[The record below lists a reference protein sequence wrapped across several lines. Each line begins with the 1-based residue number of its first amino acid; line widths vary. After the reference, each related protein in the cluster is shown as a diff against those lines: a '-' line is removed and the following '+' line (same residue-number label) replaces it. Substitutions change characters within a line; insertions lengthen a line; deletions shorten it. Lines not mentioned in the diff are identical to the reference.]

1 MKYYC
6 GLDTGGTFTDCAVID
21 HDGQITIAKRPSTPD
36 DYSAGLFDALET
48 CAVKIGISL
57 DELMQ
62 STEHLFLGT
71 TVGTNALLQMKGAK
85 TGLITTRGHKD
96 SLAIMRSAGR
106 SVGLPIEKLLHVSR
120 HQKPDPLV
128 ARNLIHEV
136 SERVDWKGA
145 VFLDLNEAEAEAAVR
160 SLLDQEIDAIAVSFL
175 WSIVN
180 PDHEQKLRSM
190 IHRIAPE
197 VFVSCSHE
205 LIAKRGEYERTVG
218 TVINCFIGPVMK
230 SYIEKIE
237 TRAASHGYDQPI
249 LVLQIT
255 GGVVPSS
262 EVIQAPL
269 YTIGSGPA
277 AGVTGSSFL
286 ASEMKSPNVI
296 ITDMGGTSFEA
307 GIIYGG
313 EPLTASETIVNQYVF
328 SMPRLDV
335 QSIGS
340 GGGSTLW
347 VDEISGTLKVGP
359 ESAGADPG
367 PACYGKGKVPTITD
381 ANLILGYLNP
391 DNFLGGSMRLDKEKS
406 IEAIKPLAQQMEM
419 SIQEL
424 AAGAVRIAESRMA
437 ELMRQM
443 TLQRGLDPR
452 DFVIFSYGGA
462 GPTHACE
469 YARELGIEKIVVPL
483 GSISAAWSAF
493 GTLCADI
500 LHVYEKSD
508 LLSQPF
514 DIKHINEVFSGL
526 ETKGRQQLEDD
537 GVAADR
543 IEIQRFV
550 EVKYRMQIHQLPVP
564 VPPGKLDE
572 QDLEGVFAK
581 FEDIYEGFYG
591 KGSAYRQ
598 AGVEIGLF
606 KINAIGKLV
615 KPAIPEQSPAT
626 EDPRTES
633 REVFW
638 PLLGEQVDTP
648 IYTGLQLGPG
658 HIVTGPAVV
667 EYPETTIVVQPK
679 ATGTVDPGGNF
690 IIELEATAQ

>member
-6 GLDTGGTFTDCAVID
+6 GVDTGGTFTDCAVID
-21 HDGQITIAKRPSTPD
+21 HNGRITIAKRPSTPD
-36 DYSAGLFDALET
+36 DYSTGLFDALET
-48 CAVKIGISL
+48 CAKRIGISL

-62 STEHLFLGT
+62 NTEHLFLGT

-96 SLAIMRSAGR
+96 CLAIMRSAGR
-106 SVGLPIEKLLHVSR
+106 SIGLPIEKLLHVSR
-120 HQKPDPLV
+120 HQKPEPLV
-128 ARNLIHEV
+128 ARDLILEV
-136 SERVDWKGA
+136 SERMDWKGA
-145 VFLDLNEAEAEAAVR
+145 VFLDMNESEAEQAVR
-160 SLLDQEIDAIAVSFL
+160 SLLEKEVDAISIAFL

-180 PDHEQKLRSM
+180 PDHELRMRDM
-190 IHRIAPE
+190 IQRMAPDI
-197 VFVSCSHE
+197 FVSCSHE

-237 TRAASHGYDQPI
+237 ARAASHGYRKPI
-249 LVLQIT
+249 LVLQVT
-255 GGVVPSS
+255 GGVAPSK
-262 EVIQAPL
+262 EVVQTPL
-269 YTIGSGPA
+269 YTISSGPA

-286 ASEMKSPNVI
+286 AAAMEYPNVI
-296 ITDMGGTSFEA
+296 VTDMGGTSFEA
-307 GIIYGG
+307 GIIHGG
-313 EPLTASETIVNQYVF
+313 EPLTASETIINQYVF

-347 VDEISGTLKVGP
+347 LDEISSTLKVGP

-367 PACYGKGKVPTITD
+367 PACYGKGDKPTITD
-381 ANLILGYLNP
+381 ANLVLGYLNP
-391 DNFLGGSMRLDKEKS
+391 DNFLGGSMHLDINKS
-406 IEAIKPLAQQMEM
+406 IEAIRPLAQQMSM
-419 SIQEL
+419 SVKEL
-424 AAGAVRIAESRMA
+424 AAGAVRIAESKMA

-452 DFVIFSYGGA
+452 EFVIFSYGGA

-469 YARELGIEKIVVPL
+469 YARELGIGRIVVPL

-493 GTLCADI
+493 GTLCADV

-514 DIKHINEVFSGL
+514 DIGHINEVFAGL
-526 ETKGRQQLEDD
+526 ESKGRQQLEED
-537 GVAADR
+537 GIEAGR

-564 VPPGKLDE
+564 VPPGELDE
-572 QDLEGVFAK
+572 QDLEKVFAR
-581 FEDIYEGFYG
+581 FEEIYEGFYG
-591 KGSAYRQ
+591 KGSAYRE

-606 KINAIGKLV
+606 KINAVGKLV
-615 KPAIPEQSPAT
+615 KPAIPRQSSADAEPCSKT
-626 EDPRTES
+626 
-633 REVFW
+633 REIFW
-638 PLLGEQVDTP
+638 PALGEQIDTP
-648 IYTGLQLGPG
+648 IYTG
-658 HIVTGPAVV
+658 
-667 EYPETTIVVQPK
+667 
-679 ATGTVDPGGNF
+679 
-690 IIELEATAQ
+690 